1 MFILLAA
8 FFDSSSFHSLHTLHA
23 CTPKISSA
31 TSFNISHSLSTRVLH
46 PRKIRPCLPI
56 GVGLRW
62 VSTLCAN
69 CLSGS
74 LTFTVYTPPDDGA
87 LTHTIYRKYR
97 TFAHYPSHRE
107 QAYNRFSHS
116 QDFFLCAVNPA
127 FILLSGGI
135 VPRCSQRDYSGA
147 GGDTLKRQKLTPKV
161 KSVQLFSLR

>member
-74 LTFTVYTPPDDGA
+74 LTFTVYTPLMTGHS
-87 LTHTIYRKYR
+87 LTRYTASTEHSPITPPTVNRHITGSLTRKTSSYAR
-97 TFAHYPSHRE
+97 
-107 QAYNRFSHS
+107 
-116 QDFFLCAVNPA
+116 L
-127 FILLSGGI
+127 ILLLS
-135 VPRCSQRDYSGA
+135 CYQA
-147 GGDTLKRQKLTPKV
+147 GL
-161 KSVQLFSLR
+161 SLAVLSAITAARAVIL

>member
-1 MFILLAA
+1 MFLHLAA
-8 FFDSSSFHSLHTLHA
+8 FSDSSSFHSLHTLPA

-31 TSFNISHSLSTRVLH
+31 TSFNISHSLSTRFTL
-46 PRKIRPCLPI
+46 RPCLPI

-62 VSTLCAN
+62 VSTLNAG

-74 LTFTVYTPPDDGA
+74 LTFTVYTPHDDRA
-87 LTHTIYRKYR
+87 FTHTIYRKHR

-135 VPRCSQRDYSGA
+135 VPR
-147 GGDTLKRQKLTPKV
+147 
-161 KSVQLFSLR
+161 